1 MKMAFAVVAL
11 GLTTT
16 LTNAVNLYSL
26 EQADLSEDFA
36 QTETDIGLE
45 CTHEP
50 ETAEETMLAEAE
62 VEAMGGQGVAP
73 INVIDNS
80 RGSSGTCG
88 CGGGG
93 GGGNNCFTG
102 LPINGFGNL
111 GMDAEFLNPIL
122 KQRLDLLER

>member
-45 CTHEP
+45 CTYEP
-50 ETAEETMLAEAE
+50 ETE
-62 VEAMGGQGVAP
+62 
-73 INVIDNS
+73 
-80 RGSSGTCG
+80 
-88 CGGGG
+88 
-93 GGGNNCFTG
+93 
-102 LPINGFGNL
+102 
-111 GMDAEFLNPIL
+111 
-122 KQRLDLLER
+122 